1 MANEEYRVERR
12 LLTTRVFHGGQR
24 RLDPAPDDPPPA
36 TVDPEDIWRRWRAS
50 SGSGL
55 DDADVELVYGLF
67 TDEVQGP
74 AGGPLTFERRPAWV
88 VFDAY
93 ASERWPGHGRSPWQP
108 PDPPGLRYRI
118 EEASVYDA
126 ESGERL
132 TWCRSGT
139 PLA

>member
-1 MANEEYRVERR
+1 VANEEYRVERR
-12 LLTTRVFHGGQR
+12 LLTTRVFPTGQG
-24 RLDPAPDDPPPA
+24 RLDPAPDLPPA
-36 TVDPEDIWRRWRAS
+36 NVDTVEIWRRWRAS

-55 DDADVELVYGLF
+55 DHTEVDVVFGLF

-74 AGGPLTFERRPAWV
+74 PGGPLTFERRPAWV

-93 ASERWPGHGRSPWQP
+93 TSERWPGHGRSPWQP

-118 EEASVYDA
+118 EEAWVYDA
-126 ESGERL
+126 ETGERL
-132 TWCRSGT
+132 TGCRSGT